1 MKSELFAFEKLK
13 AYKYSRALVRSV
25 YKLLRKLPY
34 EEKDA
39 LRDQLQRA
47 VISVPSN
54 IAEGMGRKTIKAK
67 QQFIEYSYSSLME
80 VLCQLQLAN
89 DLGYISEEELND
101 ERVHIEDTARIISGL
116 YSYLETK
123 EKTQKRSEDKV
134 WRRLYR
140 FTLHTLRFTLIKR
153 WKT

>member
-1 MKSELFAFEKLK
+1 
-13 AYKYSRALVRSV
+13 
-25 YKLLRKLPY
+25 
-34 EEKDA
+34 
-39 LRDQLQRA
+39 
-47 VISVPSN
+47 
-54 IAEGMGRKTIKAK
+54 
-67 QQFIEYSYSSLME
+67 ME

-89 DLGYISEEELND
+89 DLGYISEEELNN

-134 WRRLYR
+134 WRRLHR

>member
-1 MKSELFAFEKLK
+1 MKLELFAFEKLK
-13 AYKYSRALVRSV
+13 AYKYARALVRSV

-34 EEKDA
+34 DEKDA
-39 LRDQLQRA
+39 LRNQLQRA

-67 QQFIEYSYSSLME
+67 LQFIEYSYSSLME

-89 DLGYISEEELND
+89 DLDYISEDELND
-101 ERVHIEDTARIISGL
+101 ERLHIQDTARIISGL

-123 EKTQKRSEDKV
+123 EKNQKRSEDKV
-134 WRRLYR
+134 
-140 FTLHTLRFTLIKR
+140 
-153 WKT
+153 

>member
-1 MKSELFAFEKLK
+1 MKLELFAFEKLK
-13 AYKYSRALVRSV
+13 AYKYARALVRSV

-34 EEKDA
+34 DEKDA
-39 LRDQLQRA
+39 LRNQLQRA

-67 QQFIEYSYSSLME
+67 LQFIEYSYSSLME

-89 DLGYISEEELND
+89 DLGYISEDELND
-101 ERVHIEDTARIISGL
+101 ERLHIQDTARIISGL

-123 EKTQKRSEDKV
+123 EKKQKRSEDKV
-134 WRRLYR
+134 
-140 FTLHTLRFTLIKR
+140 
-153 WKT
+153 